1 MPIDNALKA
10 LLPETIRPRDI
21 DVWISWHRNIKQPIA
36 GYFDIANVNEAPSLD
51 GHKRL
56 VETIQVLLNE
66 ARNRALQ
73 VRPFGGTWSFS
84 HVAASPGWMVDTAY
98 LNWVFPMGGDILAGA
113 YAGKTDEL
121 FFVQSGTKISQ
132 LNRIIE
138 KDYKRSL
145 NTSGASN
152 GQTIAGAI
160 ATGTH
165 GSAIDQGSLQNHI
178 VGMHMVTGPSRHV
191 WIERASDPATEATRF
206 AGMLGAELI
215 RDDDI
220 FNSALVSFGCMGFVA
235 AVMLKTVP
243 LFLLNASRDWIHYD
257 ENLKRVLTTLD
268 FENISL
274 PGKNA
279 VTNHERPYFF
289 QAVINPYDL
298 DKASVT
304 VMYKKPYHG
313 ENIDYTLNSDLD
325 PGYELLGTIGALTD
339 TFGQSI
345 PLLVNQSTKIKLK
358 PFHDRIGTI
367 GETFDFTTPKS
378 DALGAGIGIA
388 LPDVVRVMEIL
399 LDEQKNGEAAPIA
412 FACRY
417 VNHAEGTLE
426 FTRHKPGCVIDMD
439 GINSIRT
446 RAFFDQIWQRLD
458 KAGIHYTQHW
468 GKVNNYAPSNIRKR
482 FGDTAVDKWLAARTS
497 LLENKECKVIFN
509 NPFLEQ
515 VGLAG

>member
-10 LLPETIRPRDI
+10 LLPDTIRPRDI
-21 DVWISWHRNIKQPIA
+21 DVWVSWHRNIKQPIA
-36 GYFDIANVNEAPSLD
+36 GYFDIANVNKAPSLD

-274 PGKNA
+274 PGENA
-279 VTNHERPYFF
+279 VTR
-289 QAVINPYDL
+289 
-298 DKASVT
+298 
-304 VMYKKPYHG
+304 
-313 ENIDYTLNSDLD
+313 
-325 PGYELLGTIGALTD
+325 
-339 TFGQSI
+339 
-345 PLLVNQSTKIKLK
+345 
-358 PFHDRIGTI
+358 
-367 GETFDFTTPKS
+367 
-378 DALGAGIGIA
+378 LGASFT
-388 LPDVVRVMEIL
+388 
-399 LDEQKNGEAAPIA
+399 
-412 FACRY
+412 FAIS
-417 VNHAEGTLE
+417 
-426 FTRHKPGCVIDMD
+426 K
-439 GINSIRT
+439 
-446 RAFFDQIWQRLD
+446 
-458 KAGIHYTQHW
+458 
-468 GKVNNYAPSNIRKR
+468 
-482 FGDTAVDKWLAARTS
+482 
-497 LLENKECKVIFN
+497 
-509 NPFLEQ
+509 
-515 VGLAG
+515 